1 MASAFEH
8 KTLTWLRSRFE
19 QGDIPTGADF
29 ARLID
34 SCHNSLAHTD
44 SIITG
49 TLTVSGDI
57 TCMGS
62 VNGTQSIVT
71 NDPRVES
78 LIASV
83 DTLSTFITTN
93 SASWNNTVT
102 IDDITLDESLEYLYS
117 KFQDG
122 DTPTQEDFQ
131 LLINTSHNTYA
142 HENTYLSDLL
152 TVVRTNSAAWFSGD
166 GSGGPDLTGLIT
178 TVSANSGDWSSHTD
192 VTSLSADLESLSTA
206 FQINSGDWLDNWTDI
221 QSRAILYSSTS
232 VISSGTTLGYDGNPN
247 NVDPNLSLG
256 ETVLYNSDIGTL
268 YVQSDGSMWRVES
281 QGIWRQIDPSQ
292 ESGVNSALTNII
304 TYVQSRSAQ
313 WDLTESHHDA
323 IIDIE
328 NTLNIF
334 QAASAAWNDSS
345 VLTSLESTVNTYSA
359 EWFSDGNLQLESLTT
374 TISTNSGDWSDHTD
388 ITDLQ
393 QLVDYT
399 VEDVIQNE
407 LDIGSI
413 TGYVQSNSGAWL
425 EKTDIS
431 SLTSIVSA
439 YSAKWPVFESDIIDL
454 YHLIADLDLSGDS
467 NTSVYNTVNTYSG
480 IWDSRSDITYLSTGL
495 DSLTSTVSTNSASW
509 SETTSTTS
517 SSSGGAVG
525 AFITEVTCG
534 DNANVNNGIVEP
546 LYDIDE
552 IPVNSNQPLV
562 SALVDT
568 SDVRFYL
575 QWEGPAEEWTGTPT
589 VSGHEVPRTDTT
601 AIGGNHAR
609 RFEGYIDFDLSA
621 YTGTTATINYSYQG
635 LEKSVDLEIAGGGPE
650 IVNFEFISTP
660 DHGQDHYKDGD
671 TIEFVVMFNT
681 TDVISYSLQGA
692 NDTASKTYTNESV
705 TMNGVSATITAEC
718 DTTVTSITDLPVRIK
733 AKNALGTETPNWY
746 ESIPTVPVLNGPVIT
761 NVTFGAYP
769 GTQTELKDGD
779 TVPVTFEFDTNNVN
793 RVETSGNGNN
803 SYASS
808 NQTLNVT
815 TASFSGAGT
824 MTVDTSLE
832 NNAGGFER
840 PIRAKARHSSQQFGN
855 QHDSAEKLTVNNQKP
870 TFSAASIT
878 YPSNQEA
885 IKTTETATVNIVV
898 NNEGDTAQAT
908 YTYTGNGRNELSIPD
923 TSTYSADKVVTYAN
937 GTYNINSANYKLE
950 VNRQENNN
958 TASKTATVF
967 IADALPTINI
977 TTNNGTDMRSG
988 GEDGTTMQN
997 YNVVIASDQR
1007 LIENPSIVAPVGTLS
1022 SGVSPNGSNTQFTTT
1037 IGIHDNNNRGT
1048 HTYTTLNAK
1057 NLAGQTQNTINSG
1070 SDYTIRGFV
1079 LRTLTVA
1086 SQGWQ
1091 VQATVAAVNYNK
1103 VEIDWEKKALT
1114 IQALLGD
1121 TTRPQ
1126 SSTWSLDRLD
1136 PAPITVNILDS
1147 GATIASSNAT
1157 SLTIEEKL

>member
-57 TCMGS
+57 SCMGS
-62 VNGTQSIVT
+62 VSGTQSIVT

-166 GSGGPDLTGLIT
+166 GGGGPDLTGLIT
-178 TVSANSGDWSSHTD
+178 TVSANSGDWAAHTD
-192 VTSLSADLESLSTA
+192 VTSLTAD
-206 FQINSGDWLDNWTDI
+206 
-221 QSRAILYSSTS
+221 
-232 VISSGTTLGYDGNPN
+232 
-247 NVDPNLSLG
+247 
-256 ETVLYNSDIGTL
+256 
-268 YVQSDGSMWRVES
+268 
-281 QGIWRQIDPSQ
+281 
-292 ESGVNSALTNII
+292 VNSLT
-304 TYVQSRSAQ
+304 TYVQG
-313 WDLTESHHDA
+313 
-323 IIDIE
+323 
-328 NTLNIF
+328 NTGNWL
-334 QAASAAWNDSS
+334 ATTD
-345 VLTSLESTVNTYSA
+345 VTSLT
-359 EWFSDGNLQLESLTT
+359 
-374 TISTNSGDWSDHTD
+374 
-388 ITDLQ
+388 
-393 QLVDYT
+393 
-399 VEDVIQNE
+399 
-407 LDIGSI
+407 
-413 TGYVQSNSGAWL
+413 
-425 EKTDIS
+425 
-431 SLTSIVSA
+431 
-439 YSAKWPVFESDIIDL
+439 
-454 YHLIADLDLSGDS
+454 AD
-467 NTSVYNTVNTYSG
+467 
-480 IWDSRSDITYLSTGL
+480 L

-568 SDVRFYL
+568 SDVRFWL
-575 QWEGPAEEWTGTPT
+575 QWEGPADEWTGTPT

-621 YTGTTATINYSYQG
+621 YTGTTTTINYSYQG

-793 RVETSGNGNN
+793 RVEMSGNGNN
-803 SYASS
+803 NYAST

-815 TASFSGAGT
+815 TATFSGASN
-824 MTVDTSLE
+824 MTVDTSLG
-832 NNAGGFER
+832 NNTGGFDR
-840 PIRAKARHSSQQFGN
+840 SIRAKARHSSQQFGN
-855 QHDSAEKLTVNNQKP
+855 QHDSVEKLTVNNQKP

-898 NNEGDTAQAT
+898 SNEGDTAQAT

-923 TSTYSADKVVTYAN
+923 TSTYSADKVVTYAS

-1037 IGIHDNNNRGT
+1037 IGIHDNNTRGT
-1048 HTYTTLNAK
+1048 HIYTTLNAK
-1057 NLAGQTQNTINSG
+1057 NLAGKTQNTINSG

-1091 VQATVAAVNYNK
+1091 VQANVAAVNYNK
-1103 VEIDWEKKALT
+1103 VEIDWEKKALPT
-1114 IQALLGD
+1114 QATLGD
-1121 TTRPQ
+1121 TNRPQ
-1126 SSTWSLDRLD
+1126 SNTWSLDQLT

-1147 GATIASSNAT
+1147 GATFASSNAT